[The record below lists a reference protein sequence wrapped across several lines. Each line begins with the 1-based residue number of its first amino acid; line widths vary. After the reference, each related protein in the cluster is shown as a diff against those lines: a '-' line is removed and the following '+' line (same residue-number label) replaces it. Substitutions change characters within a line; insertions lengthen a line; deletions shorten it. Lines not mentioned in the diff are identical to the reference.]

1 MKYNLMI
8 KRRCNRKSYNGV
20 YWKLAKIRANLNK
33 FINVIN
39 GLNAGKLIS
48 HIISAEE
55 LNNIIRNVSASVDKI
70 SSEYQLISKDAA
82 YYFKN
87 VKFVFG
93 RCNDSI
99 YITISFPIVRKGNY
113 QVYDFDQFPIPING
127 DIYIIVM
134 HQRKY
139 YIHNIRD
146 KAIATYKSDF
156 LEECE
161 SLGQFIL
168 CKHEIVMHSIYE
180 PNCYAELF
188 KNENITTIKQICE
201 YKVVKDMLKPD
212 LRYISHDT
220 VIAYK

>member
-1 MKYNLMI
+1 
-8 KRRCNRKSYNGV
+8 
-20 YWKLAKIRANLNK
+20 
-33 FINVIN
+33 
-39 GLNAGKLIS
+39 
-48 HIISAEE
+48 
-55 LNNIIRNVSASVDKI
+55 
-70 SSEYQLISKDAA
+70 
-82 YYFKN
+82 
-87 VKFVFG
+87 
-93 RCNDSI
+93 
-99 YITISFPIVRKGNY
+99 
-113 QVYDFDQFPIPING
+113 
-127 DIYIIVM
+127 M

-201 YKVVKDMLKPD
+201 YKVIKDMLKPD